1 MTPGE
6 KALVLGGGILTLLVF
21 ASLVAARVRRRAGT
35 PAARAVADNLYAR
48 IQAWWVM
55 VFILGAAYCFGEVTT
70 LVLFG
75 LLSFFALREFIT
87 LTPTRA
93 ADHKALA
100 VAFFALIPAQY
111 TLIGI
116 DWYNLYAILIPV
128 YGFLLLPSLGTL
140 GQDTEQY
147 LERTAKIQWG
157 VFVTVYC
164 ISHAPALLLL
174 RIPGYENQSALLL
187 FYLIL
192 VVQISDVLQYVAGKL
207 LGRTP
212 VAPGVSPSKTVEGL
226 VYGGLGAVLVGTGLW
241 WVTPFSPWQAAGLSA
256 MIVITGFM
264 GGLVLSAV
272 KRSLGAKD
280 WGTLIRGHGGVLDRL
295 DSVSF
300 AAPVF
305 FHLVRYFFTP

>member
-111 TLIGI
+111 AEHLESGKHTLAELSGS
-116 DWYNLYAILIPV
+116 LIV
-128 YGFLLLPSLGTL
+128 
-140 GQDTEQY
+140 D
-147 LERTAKIQWG
+147 
-157 VFVTVYC
+157 
-164 ISHAPALLLL
+164 AP
-174 RIPGYENQSALLL
+174 QS
-187 FYLIL
+187 
-192 VVQISDVLQYVAGKL
+192 
-207 LGRTP
+207 
-212 VAPGVSPSKTVEGL
+212 
-226 VYGGLGAVLVGTGLW
+226 
-241 WVTPFSPWQAAGLSA
+241 
-256 MIVITGFM
+256 
-264 GGLVLSAV
+264 
-272 KRSLGAKD
+272 
-280 WGTLIRGHGGVLDRL
+280 
-295 DSVSF
+295 
-300 AAPVF
+300 
-305 FHLVRYFFTP
+305 

>member
-1 MTPGE
+1 MQLVQMALLAAVFLGE
-6 KALVLGGGILTLLVF
+6 PYRRETLV

-164 ISHAPALLLL
+164 ISHAPAFTWK
-174 RIPGYENQSALLL
+174 YHHSAL
-187 FYLIL
+187 
-192 VVQISDVLQYVAGKL
+192 
-207 LGRTP
+207 
-212 VAPGVSPSKTVEGL
+212 
-226 VYGGLGAVLVGTGLW
+226 GT
-241 WVTPFSPWQAAGLSA
+241 AARNICSMNSHFLRA
-256 MIVITGFM
+256 IF
-264 GGLVLSAV
+264 
-272 KRSLGAKD
+272 
-280 WGTLIRGHGGVLDRL
+280 
-295 DSVSF
+295 
-300 AAPVF
+300 
-305 FHLVRYFFTP
+305 